1 MEILRRNPVR
11 GLQVGSGAGSSAV
24 EWGKLVK
31 ETGGVVLCIDPWVG
45 DLPMWYSEGWREAM
59 AWEDGQV
66 GFPLPFPP
74 SSQHCSPAFNP
85 QVELAEAGILSAEE

>member
-1 MEILRRNPVR
+1 MVS
-11 GLQVGSGAGSSAV
+11 LQVGSGAGSSAV

-66 GFPLPFPP
+66 GSTLTLTP
-74 SSQHCSPAFNP
+74 SPNCSPPVSLMKLSLQQASAFI
-85 QVELAEAGILSAEE
+85 LAECN